1 MTASIYSQL
10 RLSSSRDYIAGCIAR
25 KGDLAASRGENATNW
40 KNAANWKNEKTPP
53 EVFYAVRPY
62 PRTRS
67 LSSRTTRVTI
77 ERGESRA
84 VTGVSLLTSPGI
96 TIRFPLSRPS

>member
-1 MTASIYSQL
+1 MGERHSHTRSGA
-10 RLSSSRDYIAGCIAR
+10 RRD
-25 KGDLAASRGENATNW
+25 KGDFAASRGENATNW
-40 KNAANWKNEKTPP
+40 KNSANWKNEKTPP
-53 EVFYAVRPY
+53 DVACAVRTY

-77 ERGESRA
+77 ERGENRA
-84 VTGVSLLTSPGI
+84 VIGVSLLTSPGI